1 MKRGQVLI
9 LVVIGLTVL
18 LAFVGLAL
26 DSSRVYQT
34 RRLLQNA
41 VDAASVAGALE
52 LATKQTSTTQ
62 ASIWDKIAQ
71 YLQANG
77 TEPTNARA
85 WLMRND
91 VRIVEISRSTS
102 SAPPPPG
109 VNKIEVL
116 ATRTI
121 PILFAGFLGQSQSVL
136 SARACALVGN
146 LRSLAPGNNVVPIAV
161 HYEVVRDAREGD
173 TLILWDGYQVT
184 VRLPN
189 NSEFNYGD
197 PGNPYSG
204 WLNLAWIHNEEES
217 QIGYRE
223 IDQSHSQANVNN
235 WIMNGNPYPI
245 FTGSLSIPPNPP
257 ATDGDFIMGDPGIR
271 TSGLHALGSKIQ
283 QLIGRGKRPIFFFIV
298 FDRFFNRDGMR
309 RLFPY
314 HSGEIPASHG
324 DCDFPNSL
332 YFHAVGFVAIEVTEV
347 RTKGSSSGGK
357 YVKGVFV
364 NFVKIG
370 EVGTGSGFAG
380 DEEIAKAVALV
391 E

>member
-1 MKRGQVLI
+1 MRRGQVLV
-9 LVVIGLTVL
+9 LVVIGLVVL
-18 LAFVGLAL
+18 LAFVGLAM

-41 VDAASVAGALE
+41 ADSAAVAGALE
-52 LATKQTSTTQ
+52 LATNWTNTTQ

-77 TEPTNARA
+77 AEPSNARA
-85 WLMRND
+85 WL
-91 VRIVEISRSTS
+91 VRDDIRVVEISQSTS
-102 SAPPPPG
+102 SAPPPSG
-109 VNKIEVL
+109 VNKVEVS
-116 ATRTI
+116 AARVI
-121 PILFAGFLGQSQSVL
+121 PVLFANFLGQSQSAI

-146 LRSLAPGNNVVPIAV
+146 LRSLGPRNNVVPIAV

-189 NSEFNYGD
+189 DFEFNYGD
-197 PGNPYSG
+197 TGNPYSG
-204 WLNLAWIHNEEES
+204 WLNLAWIHNRDEAV
-217 QIGYRE
+217 IGYRE
-223 IDQSHSQANVNN
+223 FDESHSQANVND

-245 FTGSLSIPPNPP
+245 FAGRLSVPPSPP
-257 ATDGDFIMGDPGIR
+257 STDGDFIMGDPGIR
-271 TSGLHALGSKIQ
+271 TSGLHTLKFKCQ
-283 QLIGRGKRPIFFFIV
+283 QLIAQGKRPVFFFIV

-309 RLFPY
+309 QLFPY

-347 RTKGSSSGGK
+347 KTSGSSWKGK
-357 YVKGVFV
+357 YVKGIFL
-364 NFVKIG
+364 NFVQTG
-370 EVGTGSGFAG
+370 EVGVGNNFTGD
-380 DEEIAKAVALV
+380 DEMVKAVALV